1 MNNSLT
7 IFGIIISII
16 GLFIGGKFL
25 MKFIGRDDNSVNI
38 GDKNQINNSFNNEK
52 NIFSKNKK

>member
-1 MNNSLT
+1 MSDLLT
-7 IFGIIISII
+7 IIGILISIV

-38 GDKNQINNSFNNEK
+38 GDNNQIDNSFNTEK